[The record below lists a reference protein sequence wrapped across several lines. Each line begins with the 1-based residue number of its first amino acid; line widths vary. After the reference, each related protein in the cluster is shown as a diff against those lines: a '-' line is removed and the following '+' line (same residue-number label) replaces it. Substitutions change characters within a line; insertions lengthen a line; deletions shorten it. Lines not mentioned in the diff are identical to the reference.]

1 MQTHVKVV
9 AVLFIIF
16 GALAIMLAFFSTL
29 LFSVLGSWIGA
40 SAEEGA
46 AAGGA
51 VMGLVGVIV
60 MIALLVYAVPA
71 FVCGWALLNRK
82 SWARIMGI
90 ILAAISLVK
99 IPFGTIFG
107 IYALWV
113 LLNKDTERF
122 LAPPSGA
129 A

>member
-46 AAGGA
+46 AVGGA

-60 MIALLVYAVPA
+60 TIALLVYAVPA

-82 SWARIMGI
+82 PWARIMGI

-113 LLNKDTERF
+113 LLNKETERL